1 LSLTTRSDGS
11 KKIPK
16 EQEDTTEGKQYGWVT
31 WQRTELSGVPIAS
44 SLPQLL
50 QDGWWL

>member
-16 EQEDTTEGKQYGWVT
+16 EQEHNSEGGN
-31 WQRTELSGVPIAS
+31 S
-44 SLPQLL
+44 
-50 QDGWWL
+50 